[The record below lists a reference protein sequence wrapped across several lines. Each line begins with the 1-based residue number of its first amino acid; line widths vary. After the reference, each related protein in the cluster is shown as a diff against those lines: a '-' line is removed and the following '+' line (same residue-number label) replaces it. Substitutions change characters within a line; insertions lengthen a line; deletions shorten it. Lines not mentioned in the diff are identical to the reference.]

1 MNKFATTEEEIV
13 SMSLRLAGAGT
24 QIGLSESDIMGLSA
38 ALSSVGIRAEM
49 GRSNCPATWEQ
60 AA

>member
-1 MNKFATTEEEIV
+1 
-13 SMSLRLAGAGT
+13 MSLRLAGAGT